1 LEILLYILTYAV
13 GVLTGFMNVIGGGGS
28 VLTLPLLTFLGL
40 SVGAANGT
48 NRVSILLQNIV
59 STYQFRKGEIRIFRT
74 ALPFAIIASI
84 GAVAGT
90 FVVVSIDQDVL
101 KKIIGV
107 ILIIMGLFIV
117 FEPKVWESGS
127 NIPKKLKWM
136 SYVAIFAIGFYGGF
150 LQAGVGFFFIAA
162 LTFLG
167 GFDIV
172 KTNAI
177 KVLVIAAYTVFS
189 LAIFVSKGMVNWP
202 IGITLSLGS
211 MTGAYFGTKF
221 TLLKKIKWI
230 RYVLFAAVVV
240 SVINFFI

>member
-1 LEILLYILTYAV
+1 LEILLFILTYAV

-28 VLTLPLLTFLGL
+28 ILTLPLLTFLGL
-40 SVGAANGT
+40 SIGAANGT
-48 NRVSILLQNIV
+48 NRVSILLQNIA
-59 STYQFRKGEIRIFRT
+59 STYQFRKGKVYILKT
-74 ALPFAIIASI
+74 ALPFAIIASL
-84 GAVAGT
+84 GAIAGT
-90 FVVVSIDQDVL
+90 FFVVSINQEIL

-117 FEPKVWESGS
+117 FEPRVWESGS
-127 NIPKKLKWM
+127 NMPKKLRWT
-136 SYVAIFAIGFYGGF
+136 SYIAIFAIGFYGGF

-177 KVLVIAAYTVFS
+177 KVLVIASYTIFS

-221 TLLKKIKWI
+221 TLLKNVKWI
-230 RYVLFAAVVV
+230 RYVLFGAILV

>member
-1 LEILLYILTYAV
+1 MEILLYILTYAV

-59 STYQFRKGEIRIFRT
+59 STYQFRKGKIHIFRT

-84 GAVAGT
+84 GAIAGT
-90 FVVVSIDQDVL
+90 FVVVSINQDVL
-101 KKIIGV
+101 KKVIGV

-221 TLLKKIKWI
+221 TLLKKMKWI

>member
-1 LEILLYILTYAV
+1 MEILLYILTYAV

-59 STYQFRKGEIRIFRT
+59 STYQFKKGKIHIFRT

-84 GAVAGT
+84 GAIAGT
-90 FVVVSIDQDVL
+90 FVVVSINQDVL
-101 KKIIGV
+101 KKVIGV

-221 TLLKKIKWI
+221 TLLKKVKWI

>member
-1 LEILLYILTYAV
+1 MEVFLYILTYAV

-40 SVGAANGT
+40 SIGAANGT

-59 STYQFRKGEIRIFRT
+59 STYQFRKGKVHILRVAI
-74 ALPFAIIASI
+74 PFAIIASM
-84 GAVAGT
+84 GAIAGT
-90 FVVVSIDQDVL
+90 FVVISVNQEIL

-107 ILIIMGLFIV
+107 ILILMGLFIV

-127 NIPKKLKWM
+127 DIPQKLKWT

-167 GFDIV
+167 GFDII

-177 KVLVIAAYTVFS
+177 KVFVIAAYTIFS
-189 LAIFVSKGMVNWP
+189 LSIFVSKGMVDWP

-230 RYVLFAAVVV
+230 RYVLFGAIVI

>member
-59 STYQFRKGEIRIFRT
+59 STYQFKKGKIHIFRT

-84 GAVAGT
+84 GAIAGT
-90 FVVVSIDQDVL
+90 FVVVSINQDVL
-101 KKIIGV
+101 KKVIGV

-221 TLLKKIKWI
+221 TLLKKVKWI

>member
-1 LEILLYILTYAV
+1 MEILLYILTYAV

-59 STYQFRKGEIRIFRT
+59 STYQFRKGKIRIFRT

-84 GAVAGT
+84 GAVTGT

-230 RYVLFAAVVV
+230 RYVLFAAIVV

>member
-1 LEILLYILTYAV
+1 MEVFLYILTYSV
-13 GVLTGFMNVIGGGGS
+13 GILTGFMNVIGGGGS

-40 SVGAANGT
+40 SIGSANGT
-48 NRVSILLQNIV
+48 NRVSILLQNIM
-59 STYQFRKGEIRIFRT
+59 STYQFRKGKVHILRT

-84 GAVAGT
+84 GAIAGT
-90 FVVVSIDQDVL
+90 FVVVSIDQEIL
-101 KKIIGV
+101 KKVIGV
-107 ILIIMGLFIV
+107 ILVIMGLFIV
-117 FEPKVWESGS
+117 FEPRVWESGA
-127 NIPKKLKWM
+127 NIPKKFRWT
-136 SYVAIFAIGFYGGF
+136 SYIAIFAIGFYGGF

-167 GFDIV
+167 GFDII

-177 KVLVIAAYTVFS
+177 KVLVIAAYTIFS

-221 TLLKKIKWI
+221 TLLKNVKWI
-230 RYVLFAAVVV
+230 RYVLFGAVIV